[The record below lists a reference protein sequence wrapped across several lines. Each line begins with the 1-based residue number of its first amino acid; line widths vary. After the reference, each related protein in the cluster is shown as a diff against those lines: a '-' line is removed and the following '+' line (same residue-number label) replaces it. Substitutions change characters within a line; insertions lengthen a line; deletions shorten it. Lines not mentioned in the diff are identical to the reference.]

1 MAAVLAG
8 GSAAAASHLA
18 AGRLR
23 DLPVPARSYVD
34 ITVPGSGRSRP
45 GIRFHHALL
54 PPDELTEIA
63 GIPTTTTARTLLDLA
78 GILPPH
84 RLEKVINE
92 AEYRRL
98 ADVVPLKTL
107 IERYP
112 GRRGIAA
119 LRDILGSLTL
129 GEDRTESELEDA
141 FTAFLDGRRIPRP
154 RRNMPMVID
163 GRRLRPDCVWPEQRL
178 IVELDG
184 REAHLRRAA
193 FESDRARDRRL
204 LVAGW
209 HVVRVTFAQLELD
222 PDGLER
228 DLRALLGLDA

>member
-8 GSAAAASHLA
+8 GYRAATSHAAAA
-18 AGRLR
+18 RLR

-34 ITVPGSGRSRP
+34 VTVPGSRRNRP
-45 GIRFHHALL
+45 GITFHDALL
-54 PPDELTEIA
+54 PPDELTQIS

-78 GILPPH
+78 SILPRH

-98 ADVVPLKTL
+98 ADVVPLQAL

-112 GRRGIAA
+112 GRRGIAN
-119 LRDILGSLTL
+119 LRAILDRAAL
-129 GEDRTESELEDA
+129 GEDRTESELEDLFGA
-141 FTAFLDGRRIPRP
+141 FIDRRHLPRP
-154 RRNMPMVID
+154 RKNLSMTVAGIAI
-163 GRRLRPDCVWPEQRL
+163 RPDCVWPEHRL

-184 REAHLRRAA
+184 RKAHQRRLA

-209 HVVRVTFAQLELD
+209 RVIRLTYRQLELD

-228 DLRALLGLDA
+228 DLRTLLA